1 VGDPIDLTPF
11 YPFIREAARRGGKTA
26 WVGWL
31 TGFFL
36 TALGLLDSVILL
48 TIGIVTLVSMTIWTG
63 YHVRELRR
71 YQRRGRS
78 ETEPGTEAD
87 ARR

>member
-1 VGDPIDLTPF
+1 VADPIDLMPF

-31 TGFFL
+31 MGFAL

-63 YHVRELRR
+63 YHVSEARR
-71 YQRRGRS
+71 YRRMGSS
-78 ETEPGTEAD
+78 EALED
-87 ARR
+87 D